1 MAIKSS
7 DGSVSTKVVLVGEIS
22 DNEFRD
28 VRIDQSTRAQ
38 TNITYEHHEIHGG
51 SSYHCSDV
59 QQVDTTTLQW
69 MITTPDTDVEPH
81 MIINAH
87 CTGELLVVV
96 TEGADRTG
104 TNALAE
110 INHHRR
116 STKTAGVVVHRAVS
130 SGSTDGT
137 TTLFSKRT
145 GATGVASKTINS
157 GQAGHDQEWIL
168 GKNKK
173 YIITVTT
180 YADVYVSLDLDW
192 YEHTAK
198 S

>member
-1 MAIKSS
+1 MPIKST
-7 DGSVSTKVVLVGEIS
+7 DGSVTGKQVIVGEIS
-22 DNEFRD
+22 DGVFRD
-28 VRIDQSTRAQ
+28 VRIDTSTRAQ
-38 TNITYEHHEIHGG
+38 TGITYEHHEIHAG

-59 QQVDTTTLQW
+59 QNVSTTTLQW
-69 MITTPDTDVEPH
+69 MITTPDTDKEPH

-96 TEGADRTG
+96 TEGADKTG
-104 TNALAE
+104 ANALAE
-110 INHHRR
+110 INHNRR
-116 STKTAGVVVHRAVS
+116 STNTAGVAVHREVS
-130 SGSTDGT
+130 GGSTDGAI
-137 TTLFSKRT
+137 TLFSKRT
-145 GATGVASKTINS
+145 GSTGVGSKTIS
-157 GQAGHDQEWIL
+157 SSEAGHNEEWIL

-180 YADVYVSLDLDW
+180 YANVYVSLDLDW